1 MRLSVA
7 LAFAIAAAA
16 AVVVAAPGAARAYPQ
31 FQFSTDNERCGN
43 CHLAPM
49 GGGLLNDFGR
59 GESADTISG
68 RGDGAFL
75 HGAWEPPG
83 WLLLGADLR
92 GVLGGKQLDGQDPEL
107 LAFPMQADLY
117 ARVNAGPVSLAITAG
132 LRGAARERAAGP
144 TPTEYAVSREH
155 YVMYQRQDDAPYVRL
170 GRFYPVFGVR
180 TQDHTAYPRRH
191 LGFYLLEEPYALGG
205 GVVRG
210 TWEAHASAFVGNP
223 VPFTG
228 AGPRARGATAYYER
242 RLAGNTRAL
251 AGQARLA
258 MTDEDRRY
266 TAGAVGKQWLAGPK
280 LMLLGELDLQ
290 LQSFTA
296 AGGGADARLQMVG
309 HASVTRMMLPGW
321 MIGAALQRWAP
332 DLTLRGSTRN
342 ALEVNVQAF
351 PSAHVELH
359 LLVRAEATGGDTF
372 APNLLSLLQLHYY
385 L

>member
-1 MRLSVA
+1 MRLSAVSV
-7 LAFAIAAAA
+7 AAAL
-16 AVVVAAPGAARAYPQ
+16 VVAILAAGAGTAAAYPQ

-49 GGGLLNDFGR
+49 GGGLLNDYGR
-59 GESADTISG
+59 SEAADTISG

-75 HGAWEPPG
+75 HGAWAPPG

-92 GVLGGKQLDGQDPEL
+92 GVLGAKQLDGQDPEL

-117 ARVNAGPVSLAITAG
+117 AQVNAGPLRLAVTAG
-132 LRGAARERAAGP
+132 LRGAARERSPGP
-144 TPTEYAVSREH
+144 TPTQWLASREH
-155 YVMYQRQDDAPYVRL
+155 YLMYQKDDDAPYVRL
-170 GRFYPVFGVR
+170 GRFYPVFGIR

-205 GVVRG
+205 GVVRA

-228 AGPRARGATAYYER
+228 AGPRASGAAAYYEK

-251 AGQARLA
+251 AGQARFA
-258 MTDEDRRY
+258 TTDVDRRY
-266 TAGAVGKQWLAGPK
+266 TVGAVGKQWLPGPR

-296 AGGGADARLQMVG
+296 EGGGADARLQMVG

-321 MIGAALQRWAP
+321 MIGAAFQRWAP

-342 ALEVNVQAF
+342 ALEVNAQAF
-351 PSAHVELH
+351 PWAHVELH
-359 LLVRAEATGGDTF
+359 LLLRAEATGGDTF
-372 APNLLSLLQLHYY
+372 EPNLLSLLQLHYY